1 MEDFAG
7 RIEVVTGA
15 GSGMGAGSH
24 PPAWSRKPAT
34 SRRAMSP
41 RRRWPK
47 RGVSEANATEMPSD
61 FFAPTGPIAALREAA
76 QQATL
81 AV

>member
-1 MEDFAG
+1 
-7 RIEVVTGA
+7 
-15 GSGMGAGSH
+15 
-24 PPAWSRKPAT
+24 
-34 SRRAMSP
+34 MSP